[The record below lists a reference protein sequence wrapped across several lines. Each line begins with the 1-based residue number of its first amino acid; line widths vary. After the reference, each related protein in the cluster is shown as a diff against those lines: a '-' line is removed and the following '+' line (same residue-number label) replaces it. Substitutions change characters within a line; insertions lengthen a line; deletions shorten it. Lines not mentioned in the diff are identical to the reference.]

1 MKTKS
6 LSIFLFVLFV
16 AGMNLGAAEDEN
28 ENKEGEK
35 FKYEKIGGEV
45 PFSDVALSL
54 KTILIGNSMV
64 GKSALREK
72 ICKNTFP
79 KGYSATIGFEFS
91 NLIFRIVSDENKL
104 GPVLRHQMWDTFGKE
119 IYRSLIT
126 SFYNNAS
133 VVLLAYDVTNEKSFK
148 DIEYWVKEAKEK
160 NPKVI
165 EHFVLIGTKIDLKDD
180 RKVTKETG
188 EKFAKANGM
197 KFVEVS
203 AQTGTG
209 ITDLENILAKII
221 YEESKKKEEKKEK
234 NENDKKNN
242 KRIIEEDDNGYVS
255 IEEGKPTHSSS
266 LCDWCK
272 EICGNC

>member
-6 LSIFLFVLFV
+6 LSIFLFALFFV
-16 AGMNLGAAEDEN
+16 EMNLGAAEDEN

-104 GPVLRHQMWDTFGKE
+104 GPVLRHQMWDTCGKE

-133 VVLLAYDVTNEKSFK
+133 VVLLVYDVTNMKSFN
-148 DIEYWVKEAKEK
+148 DIDGWVNDAKTK
-160 NPKVI
+160 NTDKTI
-165 EHFVLIGTKIDLKDD
+165 HFVLIGNKIDLEDE
-180 RKVTKETG
+180 RAVSKEDG
-188 EKFAKANGM
+188 KKFAKEKGM

-203 AQTGTG
+203 AQTGVG
-209 ITDLENILAKII
+209 IEDLEDILAKII
-221 YEESKKKEEKKEK
+221 YEKFKKGKEPKKKVEEAKKEE
-234 NENDKKNN
+234 DG
-242 KRIIEEDDNGYVS
+242 IEDDS
-255 IEEGKPTHSSS
+255 IMVGKHTHSSS
-266 LCDWCK
+266 LCDCCK
-272 EICGNC
+272 KICENY

>member
-6 LSIFLFVLFV
+6 LSIFLFALFFV
-16 AGMNLGAAEDEN
+16 EMNLGTEGDKNEN
-28 ENKEGEK
+28 EKGEK
-35 FKYEKIGGEV
+35 FGYKIISGDVPATEV
-45 PFSDVALSL
+45 KLSL

-64 GKSALREK
+64 GKSALITK
-72 ICKNTFP
+72 ICKNEFSDV
-79 KGYSATIGFEFS
+79 YSATVGFELF
-91 NLIFRIVSDENKL
+91 NLKFRIVIGMKEL
-104 GPVLRHQMWDTFGKE
+104 VLKYDIWDICGNE

-203 AQTGTG
+203 AQTGAG

-221 YEESKKKEEKKEK
+221 YEESKKDKKK
-234 NENDKKNN
+234 GKDKNDKKSNE
-242 KRIIEEDDNGYVS
+242 IIEEDDIEYDS
-255 IEEGKPTHSSS
+255 IMEEKHTYSSS

>member
-6 LSIFLFVLFV
+6 LSIFLFALFV
-16 AGMNLGAAEDEN
+16 AGMNLGAEEDKN
-28 ENKEGEK
+28 ENKGGDNFE
-35 FKYEKIGGEV
+35 YEKIDKEV
-45 PFSDVALSL
+45 SVSDIALSL

-64 GKSALREK
+64 GKSALITK
-72 ICKNTFP
+72 ICKNEFSDV
-79 KGYSATIGFEFS
+79 YSATVGFELF
-91 NLIFRIVSDENKL
+91 NLKFRIVIGMKEL
-104 GPVLRHQMWDTFGKE
+104 VLKYDIWDICGNE

>member
-64 GKSALREK
+64 GKSALITK
-72 ICKNTFP
+72 ICKNEFSDV
-79 KGYSATIGFEFS
+79 YSATVGFELF
-91 NLIFRIVSDENKL
+91 NLKFRIVIGMKEL
-104 GPVLRHQMWDTFGKE
+104 VLKYDIWDICGNE

-266 LCDWCK
+266 LCDCCK
-272 EICGNC
+272 KICENC

>member
-1 MKTKS
+1 
-6 LSIFLFVLFV
+6 
-16 AGMNLGAAEDEN
+16 
-28 ENKEGEK
+28 
-35 FKYEKIGGEV
+35 
-45 PFSDVALSL
+45 
-54 KTILIGNSMV
+54 MV
-64 GKSALREK
+64 GKSALITK
-72 ICKNTFP
+72 ICKNEFSDV
-79 KGYSATIGFEFS
+79 YSATVGFELF
-91 NLIFRIVSDENKL
+91 NLKFRIVIGMKEL
-104 GPVLRHQMWDTFGKE
+104 VLKYDIWDICGNE

-266 LCDWCK
+266 LCDCCK
-272 EICGNC
+272 KICENC

>member
-6 LSIFLFVLFV
+6 LSIFLFALFV
-16 AGMNLGAAEDEN
+16 AGMNLGAEEDKN
-28 ENKEGEK
+28 ENKGGDNFE
-35 FKYEKIGGEV
+35 YEKIDKEV
-45 PFSDVALSL
+45 SVSDIALSL

-64 GKSALREK
+64 GKSALITK
-72 ICKNTFP
+72 ICKNEFSDV
-79 KGYSATIGFEFS
+79 YSATVGFELF
-91 NLIFRIVSDENKL
+91 NLKFRIVIGMKEL
-104 GPVLRHQMWDTFGKE
+104 VLKYDIWDICGNE

-133 VVLLAYDVTNEKSFK
+133 VVLLAYDVTNEKSFN
-148 DIEYWVKEAKEK
+148 DIESWVNEVKSKNTVEAI
-160 NPKVI
+160 P
-165 EHFVLIGTKIDLKDD
+165 FVLIGTKIDLNDD
-180 RKVTKETG
+180 RKVTKEAG

-203 AQTGTG
+203 AQTGAG

-221 YEESKKKEEKKEK
+221 YEESKKDKKK
-234 NENDKKNN
+234 GKDKNDKKSNE
-242 KRIIEEDDNGYVS
+242 IIEEDDIEYDS
-255 IEEGKPTHSSS
+255 IMEEKHTYSSS

>member
-16 AGMNLGAAEDEN
+16 AGMNLVAAEDEN

-104 GPVLRHQMWDTFGKE
+104 GPVLRHQMWDTCGKE

-133 VVLLAYDVTNEKSFK
+133 VVLLVYDVTNVKSFN
-148 DIEYWVKEAKEK
+148 DIDGWLKEAKEK
-160 NPKVI
+160 NPKGI
-165 EHFVLIGTKIDLKDD
+165 EHFVLIGNKIDLNGN
-180 RKVTKETG
+180 RKVTKEEG
-188 EKFAKANGM
+188 EKFAEEKGM
-197 KFVEVS
+197 EFVEVS
-203 AQTGTG
+203 AKTGEG
-209 ITDLENILAKII
+209 IKELEYILAKII
-221 YEESKKKEEKKEK
+221 YEEFMKYKKKGKDENNEKKDEK
-234 NENDKKNN
+234 
-242 KRIIEEDDNGYVS
+242 IVEDDSEDVFGG
-255 IEEGKPTHSSS
+255 GKEHTHSSS
-266 LCDWCK
+266 LCDCCK
-272 EICGNC
+272 KICENC

>member
-6 LSIFLFVLFV
+6 LSIFLFALFV

-35 FKYEKIGGEV
+35 FKYEKIDKEV
-45 PFSDVALSL
+45 SVSDIALSL

-64 GKSALREK
+64 GKSALCEK
-72 ICKNTFP
+72 ICKKTFQ
-79 KGYSATIGFEFS
+79 KKYEKTVGFEFITLHF
-91 NLIFRIVSDENKL
+91 NIVSDMNK
-104 GPVLRHQMWDTFGKE
+104 PVLRYQIWDCCGEET
-119 IYRSLIT
+119 YRTLVT
-126 SFYNNAS
+126 SFFCNAS
-133 VVLLAYDVTNEKSFK
+133 VFLLAYDVTNEKSFN
-148 DIEYWVKEAKEK
+148 DIESWVNEVKSKNTVEAI
-160 NPKVI
+160 P
-165 EHFVLIGTKIDLKDD
+165 FVLIGTKIDLNDD
-180 RKVTKETG
+180 RKVTKEAG

-203 AQTGTG
+203 AQTGAG

-266 LCDWCK
+266 LCDCCK
-272 EICGNC
+272 KICENC

>member
-133 VVLLAYDVTNEKSFK
+133 VVLLVYDVTNMKSFN
-148 DIEYWVKEAKEK
+148 DIDGWVNDAKTNNTDK
-160 NPKVI
+160 TI
-165 EHFVLIGTKIDLKDD
+165 HFVLIGNKIDLNDN

-203 AQTGTG
+203 AKTSDG
-209 ITDLENILAKII
+209 IKKLEYILAKIS
-221 YEESKKKEEKKEK
+221 YEEIKKYNIYEEKKEV
-234 NENDKKNN
+234 EEKKE
-242 KRIIEEDDNGYVS
+242 EEDIEVDS
-255 IEEGKPTHSSS
+255 IEGGKHTHGSS
-266 LCDWCK
+266 LCDCCK
-272 EICGNC
+272 KICENC

>member
-6 LSIFLFVLFV
+6 LSIFLVALFFVE
-16 AGMNLGAAEDEN
+16 MNLGTEEDKN
-28 ENKEGEK
+28 ENKGGDNFE
-35 FKYEKIGGEV
+35 YEKIDKEV
-45 PFSDVALSL
+45 SVSDIALSL
-54 KTILIGNSMV
+54 KMILIGNSMV
-64 GKSALREK
+64 GKSALITK
-72 ICKNTFP
+72 ICKNEFSDV
-79 KGYSATIGFEFS
+79 YSATVGFELF
-91 NLIFRIVSDENKL
+91 NLKFRIVIGMKEL
-104 GPVLRHQMWDTFGKE
+104 VLKYDIWDICGNE

-203 AQTGTG
+203 AQTGDG
-209 ITDLENILAKII
+209 IEDLKDILAKII

-234 NENDKKNN
+234 NENDKKNK

-255 IEEGKPTHSSS
+255 IEEGKPTHSGS
-266 LCDWCK
+266 LCDCCK
-272 EICGNC
+272 DICGIC

>member
-6 LSIFLFVLFV
+6 LSIFLFTLFV
-16 AGMNLGAAEDEN
+16 AGMNLGAEEDKN
-28 ENKEGEK
+28 ENKGGDNFE
-35 FKYEKIGGEV
+35 YEKIDKEV
-45 PFSDVALSL
+45 SVSDIALSL

-64 GKSALREK
+64 GKSALITK
-72 ICKNTFP
+72 ICKNEFSDV
-79 KGYSATIGFEFS
+79 YSATVGFELF
-91 NLIFRIVSDENKL
+91 NLKFRIVIGMKEL
-104 GPVLRHQMWDTFGKE
+104 VLKYDIWDICGNE

-133 VVLLAYDVTNEKSFK
+133 VVLLAYDVTNVKSFN
-148 DIEYWVKEAKEK
+148 DIDGWVKEAKEK

-165 EHFVLIGTKIDLKDD
+165 EHFVLIGTKIDLNDK
-180 RKVTKETG
+180 RVVSKENG

-203 AQTGTG
+203 AQTGAG

-266 LCDWCK
+266 WCDCCK
-272 EICGNC
+272 EICANC